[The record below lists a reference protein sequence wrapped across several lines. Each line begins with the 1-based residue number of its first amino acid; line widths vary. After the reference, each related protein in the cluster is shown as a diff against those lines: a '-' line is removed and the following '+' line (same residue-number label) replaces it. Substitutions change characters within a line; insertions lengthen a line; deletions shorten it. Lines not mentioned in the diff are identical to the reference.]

1 MQLDKKSWDCSI
13 KQIIEKYNTNR
24 QTRES
29 YQIFGR
35 QKKNTEMRRFSI
47 RKKILLF
54 STNCVLILQLKV
66 FIIPLWTHMRGP
78 PPSMFNRLCVGYVPG
93 ESRKQWPL

>member
-29 YQIFGR
+29 RTKYLGD
-35 QKKNTEMRRFSI
+35 
-47 RKKILLF
+47 RKKYGDATIF
-54 STNCVLILQLKV
+54 HS
-66 FIIPLWTHMRGP
+66 
-78 PPSMFNRLCVGYVPG
+78 
-93 ESRKQWPL
+93 